1 MKVRQWKKRVRGM
14 IATVMTLGIMVGS
27 CVTTYALPT
36 KSTVQQPDKVST
48 NHHFYGIDVSVWQ
61 GNINWKKVKH
71 AGADYTFVRAGAT
84 SQDSFTLIKDRT
96 YEKNMKEAA
105 SAGVARGV
113 YWYSQAT
120 TTEEAVAE
128 AKETCKYAKGK
139 NLELPIVMDMEF
151 SNGRLDAA
159 YAEWVAEGGTSNARE
174 QLTKIADAF
183 LNYCRKQGYTTCL
196 YVSKSLTSKTS
207 GVDVSKLVKDGH
219 ELWIAQYNE
228 DNTSSEDYTYWQYSS
243 IDQIDG
249 IKSRIDSN
257 YMYIPKDKK
266 VVGSKRIDAMMEYK
280 QLACTGNPVEP
291 QVTVKDGVTELT
303 KNKDYTL
310 IYLDNIKKGTAFAL
324 VKGKGKYLGYTECIP
339 FRIGDKTV
347 EKEVKEDSVTDVV
360 TSESDGKTRV
370 KFTAAESGA
379 GNYRIYYRD
388 SDQEEWKHVDTNKTD
403 VIIEGTPS
411 KVKVA
416 TVQDNKVVATTTP
429 KNNKK
434 TSIIDKTVKAD
445 TKVCGPKQEIQDRVR
460 LIDKEV
466 SRDVTTGSRTN

>member
-1 MKVRQWKKRVRGM
+1 MRKARRIV
-14 IATVMTLGIMVGS
+14 ATVMTLGIMVGS
-27 CVTTYALPT
+27 CITAYALPT
-36 KSTVQQPDKVST
+36 KSTVQQPDKIST

-61 GNINWKKVKH
+61 GNINWKKVKR
-71 AGADYTFVRAGAT
+71 AGADYVFVRAGAT
-84 SQDSFTLIKDRT
+84 NQDSFSLIKDRT
-96 YEKNMKEAA
+96 YEKNMREAA
-105 SAGVARGV
+105 RAGVARGV

-151 SNGRLDAA
+151 SNGRLDEA
-159 YAEWVAEGGTSNARE
+159 YAGWVAEGGSSNARE

-183 LNYCRKQGYTTCL
+183 LNYCREQGYTTCL

-207 GVDVSKLVKDGH
+207 GVDVSKLVNDGH

-243 IDQIDG
+243 IDRIDG

-257 YMYIPKDKK
+257 YMYIPKDKT
-266 VVGSKRIDAMMEYK
+266 VVGSKKIDAMMGFK
-280 QLACTGNPVEP
+280 QLAYTGNPVEP
-291 QVTVKDGVTELT
+291 QVTVKDGVVELT

-310 IYLDNIKKGTAFAL
+310 TYLDNIKKGTAFVL

-347 EKEVKEDSVTDVV
+347 KKEAKEDSATDVV

-379 GNYRIYYRD
+379 GNYRIYYRN
-388 SDQEEWKHVDTNKTD
+388 SDQEKWKYVDTNKTD

-411 KVKVA
+411 QVKVS
-416 TVQDNKVVATTTP
+416 TVQDNRVVATTTP

-434 TSIIDKTVKAD
+434 TSIIDRTVKED
-445 TKVCGPKQEIQDRVR
+445 TKVCGSEREVQDRVR